1 MKKTKQKIIQSSIE
15 LFNQKGLTNVR
26 LQNIADRC
34 DISVGNLAYHFPNK
48 LAIIEAIDEILQ
60 SEIEPILTDK
70 RRFPYLIDF
79 DNQLSNFYFLIN
91 KYAFYFLDL
100 LELERSY
107 PDLQIKRKQYIYE
120 MIDQIHKWML
130 DNVSKSILQVEIH
143 EEQYLHTAKA
153 IWMII
158 NFWMTQQ
165 QVKGGHHQDE
175 GAFKV
180 VVWNQLIPI
189 FTPSGLMEYEAII
202 LPQIKNNSTIVK
214 AFFVN

>member
-1 MKKTKQKIIQSSIE
+1 MKKTKQKIILSSIE

-34 DISVGNLAYHFPNK
+34 GISVGNLAYHFSNK
-48 LAIIEAIDEILQ
+48 LAIVEVIDEILQ
-60 SEIEPILTDK
+60 GEIEPILMDK
-70 RRFPYLIDF
+70 KRFPYLIDF

-100 LELERSY
+100 IELERSY
-107 PDLQIKRKQYIYE
+107 PGLHVKRKQYIYR

-130 DNVSKSILQVEIH
+130 DNVSKNILKAEIQ
-143 EEQYLHTAKA
+143 EAQYLHTAKA

-158 NFWMTQQ
+158 TFWLTQQ
-165 QVKGGHHQDE
+165 QVKSRYHQDE
-175 GAFKV
+175 GTFKE
-180 VVWNQLIPI
+180 VVWNQLVPI

-202 LPQIKNNSTIVK
+202 LPQLKNYATN
-214 AFFVN
+214 